1 MKAIDVVKI
10 MAFGMELLS
19 KVDIKTEDYKHIS
32 LYEDYC
38 KMRSEGHKYE
48 YAVAVLSK
56 RYKISRSSVS
66 RQIRKLGKDCQNMTL
81 NKM

>member
-66 RQIRKLGKDCQNMTL
+66 RLIRKLDKDCQNMTL